1 MNDQNGIDI
10 GWIFSV
16 LRRNMWLIIILTGI
30 AAVAAFGATML
41 MKPVYSATA
50 TLLVQPA
57 QSTGS
62 SESSLLSAG
71 QQLALTYSQVVK
83 GRPVMQAA
91 VDTTGITMKP
101 ETLAGKVTA
110 ESVKDTNL
118 IRLTVTDATAER
130 SALLA
135 NAVAEAFISQVKAL
149 NTERYSNTLST
160 MNKNLTNLD
169 QNITET
175 DQRIK
180 TLNTE
185 NISENVELERL
196 KNLLL
201 EYRDDYNIIQRNH
214 QDLQLEAAQSSEN
227 IRVVEEPYVQT
238 NPTGGPQTA
247 TVILLIGEPSS
258 STANNSL
265 NSAIQSGQTVSTYE
279 QILQGREVLSTTNT
293 ELGLTDTWEALKA
306 RIHVEAIFNTQLMR
320 INAEGATPAEALQ
333 LAQSVTKNFIDHV
346 KIVQGQ
352 PYTSRLTYLETQMK
366 DITDKITATEEKIKT
381 SNTSIY
387 QRASEIENLNTHLV
401 NAQSDYRRI
410 QQDYENLNLT
420 VTKASDAVVIA
431 EPAYQPKRPIDQ
443 RSEYLIIATL
453 VGMILGIG
461 LAFVLELIEDRIRN
475 PQDIS
480 ARLGYHLL
488 GTIGELSRGTE
499 LVVGTRASTPVIED
513 FRKLAIN
520 LRLTSQNNPF
530 SILVVTS
537 PLPNEG
543 KSVVAANL
551 SVALAR
557 TGLRVILVDADLR
570 LSRLHDIF
578 GLPMREGL
586 TDAFLRGSAEA
597 SLQPTMVENLHLLTS
612 GKNDL
617 LDFTELLNSPR
628 LPELLRKLAQ
638 RADLVIVDSPP
649 LTMGDSKILS
659 SVADGVLLVA
669 RSGQSQGHEVREAV
683 DNLLS
688 ARANMIGIILNGQPG
703 STTSYNRT
711 WSRLERLRLTAEIW
725 KQPYNALA
733 KLFNNKGR

>member
-16 LRRNMWLIIILTGI
+16 LRRNMWLVIILTI
-30 AAVAAFGATML
+30 VAAGAAFGATML

-50 TLLVQPA
+50 TMLVQPA
-57 QSTGS
+57 QSSGS
-62 SESSLLSAG
+62 SESSLVSAG
-71 QQLALTYSQVVK
+71 QQMALTYSQVVK

-91 VDTTGITMKP
+91 VDATGVKVKP
-101 ETLAGKVTA
+101 ETLAIRVTA

-118 IRLTVTDATAER
+118 IRLTVTDAAADQA
-130 SALLA
+130 ALLA
-135 NAVAEAFISQVKAL
+135 NAIAESFISQVKAL
-149 NTERYSNTLST
+149 NADRYSNTLTS
-160 MNKNLTNLD
+160 MNNNLTDLNKVITDAD
-169 QNITET
+169 Q
-175 DQRIK
+175 QIK
-180 TLNTE
+180 KLNTD
-185 NISENVELERL
+185 NIAENVELERL

-201 EYRDDYNIIQRNH
+201 QYQDDYNVIQRNH

-227 IRVVEEPYVQT
+227 IRVVEEAYIQKDPTTVQ
-238 NPTGGPQTA
+238 PTA
-247 TVILLIGEPSS
+247 TVLLLIGEPSS
-258 STANNSL
+258 TTANSNLS
-265 NSAIQSGQTVSTYE
+265 SGIQTGQIVSTYE

-293 ELGLTDTWEALKA
+293 ELGFTDPWEALKT
-306 RIHVEAIFNTQLMR
+306 RIHVEAVYNTQLMR
-320 INAEGATPAEALQ
+320 ISATGATTDDALKLVQ
-333 LAQSVTKNFIDHV
+333 TVTKNFIDHV
-346 KIVQGQ
+346 KVVQGQ
-352 PYTSRLTYLETQMK
+352 PYTSRLTYLESQMK
-366 DITDKITATEEKIKT
+366 DLTDKITATEDKIKAA
-381 SNTSIY
+381 NTSIY
-387 QRASEIENLNTHLV
+387 QRTSNINNLNTQLT

-420 VTKASDAVVIA
+420 VTKASDAIVIA

-443 RSEYLIIATL
+443 RSQYLIIATL
-453 VGMILGIG
+453 VGLLLGIG
-461 LAFVLELIEDRIRN
+461 LAFILELVEDRIRN

-499 LVVGTRASTPVIED
+499 LVVGTRANSPVIED

-520 LRLTSQNNPF
+520 LRLTSQTNPF
-530 SILVVTS
+530 SILVITS

-551 SVALAR
+551 AVAMAR

-570 LSRLHDIF
+570 MSRLHDIF

-586 TDAFLRGSAEA
+586 TDAFLRGSAES
-597 SLQPTMVENLHLLTS
+597 SLQQTVVENLQLLTS

-669 RSGQSQGHEVREAV
+669 RSGQSQGHEVRDAV
-683 DNLLS
+683 ENLLS
-688 ARANMIGIILNGQPG
+688 ARANLIGIILNAQQGNTA
-703 STTSYNRT
+703 SHNRT
-711 WSRLERLRLTAEIW
+711 WSRLERMRLSGNIL

-733 KLFNNKGR
+733 KLFNKGR